1 MPVRQNICEAVILF
15 LYAFFCLSRC
25 SNAGYSIFSV
35 IGGLAVIVVI
45 KNKFHFNLYPIIYPI
60 KKFLVYYLIFFI
72 SLFLAAILYGDL
84 NVIQSTWKYFLWT
97 LPFWIIFLL
106 QTKKFNPDVFDG
118 ALGLSLIVIFLS
130 VVPQI
135 NVQNRV
141 IGYFGKPTLL
151 GTELAI
157 LVPTMIMISI
167 YKIRQGISLQNTII
181 LLATLLGIYTLLMTK
196 TRGAIIGILIGA
208 VLLTALLYS
217 IRKHNVKK
225 MILIIVVTLIAIG
238 GIGFV
243 TIQSFHRSYD
253 YERVLLLKSSYEMW
267 DDHKLYGVGF
277 GNWAREYPKYIYPSA
292 KEPNLTIP
300 HNVIA
305 SFFDETGIIGG
316 FGFLFFIFGTL
327 VVLGRKIQE
336 YPNNIYYQAAFWSF
350 VTLMC
355 HGMVD
360 TGITNR
366 NALQSIFAILGMA
379 FASESVYKTDK

>member
-1 MPVRQNICEAVILF
+1 MLVRKYICESIILF
-15 LYAFFCLSRC
+15 LYIFFCFSRC

-35 IGGLAVIVVI
+35 IGGLAAIVVI
-45 KNKFHFNLYPIIYPI
+45 KNKFYFSLYPIKNFLIYYI
-60 KKFLVYYLIFFI
+60 IFFI
-72 SLFLAAILYGDL
+72 SLFWAAILYGDL
-84 NVIQSTWKYFLWT
+84 NTVQSTWKYFLWT

-106 QTKKFNPDVFDG
+106 QSKKFRPDIFDN

-130 VVPQI
+130 VMPQI

-141 IGYFGKPTLL
+141 IGYFGQPTLL

-157 LVPTMIMISI
+157 LVPTMIMISM
-167 YKIRQGISLQNTII
+167 YKFRQGISFRNAIL
-181 LLATLLGIYTLLMTK
+181 LLATVLGIYTLLMTK

-208 VLLTALLYS
+208 VLLIALLYS
-217 IRKHNVKK
+217 VRKHNIKK
-225 MILIIVVTLIAIG
+225 MILVIVVTLTAIG
-238 GIGFV
+238 GIGIV

-267 DDHKLYGVGF
+267 ENHKLYGVGF
-277 GNWAREYPKYIYPSA
+277 GNWAREYPKYVSPAA

-316 FGFLFFIFGTL
+316 SGFLLFIFGTL
-327 VVLGRKIQE
+327 VILGRKIQE

-350 VTLMC
+350 VALMC

-379 FASESVYKTDK
+379 FASESVYKIDK